1 VTEPRRPWPPSRPL
15 LHHDRPSRLF
25 EVLAALGGVVLV
37 VVALLLLVWAVLGPV
52 SWP

>member
-1 VTEPRRPWPPSRPL
+1 
-15 LHHDRPSRLF
+15 
-25 EVLAALGGVVLV
+25 VLAALGGVVLV